1 MDYGYVYLFFEFI
14 IKYVK
19 IIFCIML
26 CIIFML
32 MYFMLYVYV
41 IDVVNSLYCLIWY
54 IRFSFIKWL
63 FKFNFMFNVICV

>member
-1 MDYGYVYLFFEFI
+1 MDYGYVYLFFEII

-41 IDVVNSLYCLIWY
+41 IDVVNK
-54 IRFSFIKWL
+54 FVL
-63 FKFNFMFNVICV
+63 FDFVYWV